1 MKVKRLI
8 NERRASVLMQH
19 GQVGRSATAQP
30 GLEAP
35 ALSSARESKQ
45 RSRASSKDHI
55 DESDYDS
62 EEDQVRTSRAN
73 RGRSRDN
80 RATADLDTDS
90 EEEEK
95 EATSKPLF
103 MFGKHDPFSQLKQSR
118 IQNATNDGDDFNLE
132 GDSFVEQ
139 IKEHMNRNGLKAK

>member
-1 MKVKRLI
+1 VNQEAGPLPEFVRKQAESLKVKRLI

-19 GQVGRSATAQP
+19 SHIGRSTTAQP

-35 ALSSARESKQ
+35 ALSSAHESKQ
-45 RSRASSKDHI
+45 RSRASSKNHV

-62 EEDQVRTSRAN
+62 EEDQVRATRAN
-73 RGRSRDN
+73 LGRSRDN
-80 RATADLDTDS
+80 RAAADLDTDS

-95 EATSKPLF
+95 QAESKPLF

-118 IQNATNDGDDFNLE
+118 I
-132 GDSFVEQ
+132 
-139 IKEHMNRNGLKAK
+139 